1 MALLKSAAASTFTF
15 LFRAKILIPLL
26 LLFGLIGTSIYFQRK
41 AEESKS
47 ERYRTIAVD
56 RGAVIQRITA
66 NGTLNPVTVVSVG
79 TQVSGTVTKLYTDF
93 NNTVKANQVILELDP
108 ALIKANLAQFDASL
122 RSAEATARLAESTLK
137 RNRELVQKGFISS
150 QTLEQNTKELD
161 VANASVAQVKS
172 QLDRE
177 KTNLSYTIIRSPID
191 GIVIDRKI
199 DVGQTVA
206 ASFST
211 PTLFQIAKNL
221 EEMQIDTSVAEA
233 DVGSVRQG
241 MPVRFTVDAYP
252 ERDFQGKIRLVRLNP
267 TIQQNVVTYNVVV
280 DVNNEGS
287 LLKPGMTAQVSF
299 VANQRDDVVRIP
311 NGALRFKPPKDDK
324 EEKKVVKKDV
334 NKKKPVEV
342 SGVAKADPG
351 NSASVDVPKEIA
363 KVDGA
368 ASADG
373 GGRLRRP
380 PARVYKINDKN
391 ELVPMEIRTGV
402 ASNQFTEMISG
413 DVKPGDELVIR
424 DLLDKTA
431 KK

>member
-1 MALLKSAAASTFTF
+1 M
-15 LFRAKILIPLL
+15 
-26 LLFGLIGTSIYFQRK
+26 
-41 AEESKS
+41 
-47 ERYRTIAVD
+47 
-56 RGAVIQRITA
+56 
-66 NGTLNPVTVVSVG
+66 
-79 TQVSGTVTKLYTDF
+79 
-93 NNTVKANQVILELDP
+93 
-108 ALIKANLAQFDASL
+108 
-122 RSAEATARLAESTLK
+122 
-137 RNRELVQKGFISS
+137 
-150 QTLEQNTKELD
+150 
-161 VANASVAQVKS
+161 AQVKS

-299 VANQRDDVVRIP
+299 VANQRENVVRIP

-324 EEKKVVKKDV
+324 DDKKNPKKDI
-334 NKKKPVEV
+334 NKKKPPEAGANSPPSDAVKE
-342 SGVAKADPG
+342 SAKADAAAG
-351 NSASVDVPKEIA
+351 T
-363 KVDGA
+363 DG
-368 ASADG
+368 S
-373 GGRLRRP
+373 GRVRRP

-391 ELVPMEIRTGV
+391 ELVPIEIRTGI
-402 ASNQFTEMISG
+402 ASNQFTEMLSG
-413 DVKPGDELVIR
+413 EIKPGDELVIR
-424 DLLDKTA
+424 DLQDKTA

>member
-1 MALLKSAAASTFTF
+1 MAFPRY
-15 LFRAKILIPLL
+15 LFRAKITIPLIL
-26 LLFGLIGTSIYFQRK
+26 LVGIVVTGIYFQKK
-41 AEESKS
+41 AEESKA
-47 ERYRTIAVD
+47 ERYRTVAVD

-79 TQVSGTVTKLYTDF
+79 TQVSGTVIKLYTDF
-93 NNTVKANQVILELDP
+93 NNTVKAKQVLLELDP
-108 ALIKANLAQFDASL
+108 ALIKANLAQIDASL

-137 RNRELVQKGFISS
+137 RNRDLVTKGFISS

-161 VANASVAQVKS
+161 VANATVAQVKS

-299 VANQRDDVVRIP
+299 VANKRDDVVRIP
-311 NGALRFKPPKDDK
+311 NGALRFKPTKDDK
-324 EEKKVVKKDV
+324 DDKKSAKKDM
-334 NKKKPVEV
+334 NKKKAVD
-342 SGVAKADPG
+342 GKASMGPTD
-351 NSASVDVPKEIA
+351 APKESA
-363 KVDGA
+363 KTDSA

-373 GGRLRRP
+373 GARVRRP
-380 PARVYKINDKN
+380 PARVYKINNKN
-391 ELVPMEIRTGV
+391 ELVPIEVRTGV

-413 DVKPGDELVIR
+413 DIKPGDELVIR
-424 DLLDKTA
+424 DLQDKTA

>member
-1 MALLKSAAASTFTF
+1 MASINSAIAATYTF
-15 LFRAKILIPLL
+15 LFRAKVIMPLL
-26 LLFGLIGTSIYFQRK
+26 LLLAVIGISAYFQKK
-41 AEESKS
+41 AEDSKGD
-47 ERYRTIAVD
+47 RYRTITVD
-56 RGAVIQRITA
+56 RGAVVQRISA

-93 NNTVKANQVILELDP
+93 NNTVKANQVLLELDP

-137 RNRELVQKGFISS
+137 RNQELVAKGFISS
-150 QTLEQNTKELD
+150 QTLEQNAKELD
-161 VANASVAQVKS
+161 VANATVAQVKS

-252 ERDFQGKIRLVRLNP
+252 ERDFQGKVRLVRLNP

-299 VANQRDDVVRIP
+299 VANQRDNVVRIP

-324 EEKKVVKKDV
+324 DDRKGAKKDAD
-334 NKKKPVEV
+334 KKKANDLAGDPKA
-342 SGVAKADPG
+342 VAA
-351 NSASVDVPKEIA
+351 ASDATKEIT
-363 KVDGA
+363 KTDNPVDTDA
-368 ASADG
+368 N
-373 GGRLRRP
+373 GRVRRP
-380 PARVYKINDKN
+380 PARVYKINTKN

-402 ASNQFTEMISG
+402 ASSQFTEMVSG
-413 DVKPGDELVIR
+413 DIKPGDELVIR
-424 DLLDKTA
+424 DLQDKTA

>member
-1 MALLKSAAASTFTF
+1 MAFPRY
-15 LFRAKILIPLL
+15 LFRAKIIIPLIL
-26 LLFGLIGTSIYFQRK
+26 LVGIVVTGIYFQKK
-41 AEESKS
+41 AEESKA
-47 ERYRTIAVD
+47 ERYRTVAVD

-79 TQVSGTVTKLYTDF
+79 TQVSGTVIKLYTDF
-93 NNTVKANQVILELDP
+93 NNTVKAKQVLLELDP
-108 ALIKANLAQFDASL
+108 ALIKANLAQIDASL

-137 RNRELVQKGFISS
+137 RNRDLVTKGFISS

-161 VANASVAQVKS
+161 VANATVAQVKS

-299 VANQRDDVVRIP
+299 VANKRDDVVRIP
-311 NGALRFKPPKDDK
+311 NGALRFKPTKDDK
-324 EEKKVVKKDV
+324 DDKKSAKKDM
-334 NKKKPVEV
+334 NKKKAVD
-342 SGVAKADPG
+342 GKASMGPTD
-351 NSASVDVPKEIA
+351 APKESA
-363 KVDGA
+363 KTDSA

-373 GGRLRRP
+373 GARVRRP

-391 ELVPMEIRTGV
+391 ELVPIEIRTGV

-413 DVKPGDELVIR
+413 DIKPGDELVIR
-424 DLLDKTA
+424 DLQDKTA

>member
-1 MALLKSAAASTFTF
+1 MAFPRY
-15 LFRAKILIPLL
+15 LFRAKIIIPLTL
-26 LLFGLIGTSIYFQRK
+26 LVGIVVTGIYFQKK
-41 AEESKS
+41 AEESKA
-47 ERYRTIAVD
+47 ERYRTVAVD

-79 TQVSGTVTKLYTDF
+79 TQVSGTVIKLYTDF
-93 NNTVKANQVILELDP
+93 NNTVKAKQVLLELDP
-108 ALIKANLAQFDASL
+108 ALIKANLAQIDASL

-137 RNRELVQKGFISS
+137 RNRDLVTKGFISS

-161 VANASVAQVKS
+161 VANATVAQVKS

-299 VANQRDDVVRIP
+299 VANKRDDVVRIP
-311 NGALRFKPPKDDK
+311 NGALRFKPTKDDK
-324 EEKKVVKKDV
+324 DDKKSAKKDM
-334 NKKKPVEV
+334 NKKKAVDGKASMGPTDAPKE
-342 SGVAKADPG
+342 SAKTDSA
-351 NSASVDVPKEIA
+351 ASVDG
-363 KVDGA
+363 GA
-368 ASADG
+368 
-373 GGRLRRP
+373 RVRRP

-391 ELVPMEIRTGV
+391 ELVPIEIRTGV

-413 DVKPGDELVIR
+413 DIKPGDELVIR
-424 DLLDKTA
+424 DLQDKTA

>member
-1 MALLKSAAASTFTF
+1 MAATKSRFASLITF
-15 LFRAKILIPLL
+15 LFRAKILIPLIL
-26 LLFGLIGTSIYFQRK
+26 LLGLIGFSIYFQKK
-41 AEESKS
+41 AEENKA
-47 ERYRTIAVD
+47 ERYRTVTVD
-56 RGAVIQRITA
+56 RGTVTQRITA

-93 NNTVKANQVILELDP
+93 NNVVKANQILLELDP

-122 RSAEATARLAESTLK
+122 RAAEATARLAESTLK
-137 RNRELVQKGFISS
+137 RNRELVAKGFISS
-150 QTLEQNTKELD
+150 QTLEQNAKELD
-161 VANASVAQVKS
+161 VANATVAQVKS

-311 NGALRFKPPKDDK
+311 NGALRFKPPKDEKDD
-324 EEKKVVKKDV
+324 KKVAKKDV
-334 NKKKPVEV
+334 PKKKP
-342 SGVAKADPG
+342 AD
-351 NSASVDVPKEIA
+351 
-363 KVDGA
+363 A
-368 ASADG
+368 ADSTPNTDSN
-373 GGRLRRP
+373 GRVRRP

-424 DLLDKTA
+424 DLQDKTA